1 MMAPLIRRLVGAS
14 VAGVALAACATSPAT
29 RFYVL
34 TPVSPNAAALKD
46 TAWAPVSERMTIGV
60 RTVDLPEE
68 LDHPQIVTRTGPNT
82 VQFAEFDRWSAS
94 LRESVMQLIAT
105 NLSTLLP
112 GDQLAVYPWAPG
124 TVVDREV
131 IVEITR
137 FDGALGGECALQARW
152 RVVGRRGTPP
162 VIYGRSTLTAPSGA
176 DYAALVTAHSRLVG
190 TLSAEIARA
199 IRRGTANTEATAPTV
214 PRTAADD

>member
-1 MMAPLIRRLVGAS
+1 MMITLVRRLVS
-14 VAGVALAACATSPAT
+14 VSIAGVALAGCATSPAT

-34 TPVSPNAAALKD
+34 TPLSPNAAAPND
-46 TAWAPVSERMTIGV
+46 AAWRPVSERITIGV
-60 RTVDLPEE
+60 RAVDLPDE
-68 LDHPQIVTRTGPNT
+68 LDRPQIVTRTGPNR

-94 LRESVMQLIAT
+94 LRDSVMQLIAT

-112 GDQLAVYPWAPG
+112 GEQLAVYPWSPG

-131 IVEITR
+131 IVEVTR

-152 RVVGRRGTPP
+152 RVIARRGTPS
-162 VIYGRSTLTAPSGA
+162 VIYGQSTLTAPSGA
-176 DYAALVTAHSRLVG
+176 DYPALVATQSRLVG
-190 TLSAEIARA
+190 ALSAEIARA
-199 IRRGTANTEATAPTV
+199 IRGAANTEATASTA